1 MSIAP
6 DILNPRMGGYE
17 PIDCEVQDRDTL
29 YILAREDTTQMP
41 AARQRRGGPSEGQ
54 MAKRLFVLR
63 LNEPD
68 KPWGLMHLTGLGT
81 SMCAMVHAPQSQI
94 AVMDSHSKVWMK
106 DADSN
111 GFQPRMAS
119 RAEGGLQAG
128 GIKRAKSFG
137 AELMACTTNRQL
149 FVRKAPGHWELLGDP
164 MPEPKGLSFE
174 DFDRFDAN
182 DLYAVGDPGDVWHF
196 DGTHWRKRRFPSKW
210 GLSAVCCAGD
220 GNVYIAAGTT
230 IFRGRGD
237 QWQRLSTKVQL
248 VFPIQDLVW
257 YEDRLWAGTHRGLL
271 VLEGDHLVVPEDVA
285 HEFQHVGANLA
296 ARDGVLLLASTGG
309 AAFRRD
315 GQWTTIFSQY
325 DARTW
330 YANHPGQAWAPPLR
344 A

>member
-6 DILNPRMGGYE
+6 EILNPRMGGYE

-29 YILAREDTTQMP
+29 YILAREDVTQMP
-41 AARQRRGGPSEGQ
+41 AARQRRGGPPEGQ

-63 LNEPD
+63 LNEPER
-68 KPWGLMHLTGLGT
+68 PWGVMHLTGLNT
-81 SMCAMVHAPQSQI
+81 SMCTMVYAPQSQI
-94 AVMDSHSKVWMK
+94 AVVDSDSKVWMK
-106 DADSN
+106 DPDSN
-111 GFQPRMAS
+111 GFQPRMPS
-119 RAEGGLQAG
+119 RSEGGLKAG

-137 AELMACTTNRQL
+137 AELMACTTNRQV
-149 FVRKAPGHWELLGDP
+149 FVRQSAGNWELLGEP
-164 MPEPKGLSFE
+164 MPETEHLSFE
-174 DFDRFDAN
+174 DFDRFDAD

-196 DGTHWRKRRFPSKW
+196 DGSQWRKRRFPSKW

-230 IFRGRGD
+230 VFRGRGT

-257 YEDRLWAGTHRGLL
+257 YEGRLWAGTHRGLL
-271 VLEGDHLVVPEDVA
+271 VLEGDHLVEPEDVA

-296 ARDGVLLLASTGG
+296 VRDGVLLLASTGG
-309 AAFRRD
+309 AAFKRD

-330 YANHPGQAWAPPLR
+330 YANHPGQAWEPPGK